1 MRSIAYCILIPCLLF
16 LCLGTASAHPHKSGQ
31 SDHGPSLENY
41 ITKETVVIDE
51 VQRIPE
57 LLNEV
62 HRLIEEKNLIFLLTG
77 SSARSLKKKGVNL
90 LAARAFKAE
99 MLPLTWHE
107 INRDGQFDLDKYLLV
122 GGLPMAY
129 LENNALEYLYNY
141 VETYLK
147 EEIQAEALVRNLSNY
162 HRFLN
167 YAASRNT
174 EIINFTKV
182 GNNAQL
188 SPNTVRD
195 YYQILEDTL
204 IGKML
209 PCWKKSTK
217 RKSISSAKFYFFD
230 AGVVNALKRVESL
243 PEAGSLY
250 GYAFEQFIFQELTAY
265 LSYNKIRKEL
275 TFWRSKNDQEVD
287 FLIGDEVA
295 IEVKSTKK
303 IIKSDQKGLIALMEE
318 KIWTHTL
325 LVSRDKVLKQN
336 DNGIIQIY
344 WKDFLENL
352 WAGKYL

>member
-1 MRSIAYCILIPCLLF
+1 M
-16 LCLGTASAHPHKSGQ
+16 
-31 SDHGPSLENY
+31 
-41 ITKETVVIDE
+41 
-51 VQRIPE
+51 
-57 LLNEV
+57 
-62 HRLIEEKNLIFLLTG
+62 
-77 SSARSLKKKGVNL
+77 
-90 LAARAFKAE
+90 
-99 MLPLTWHE
+99 
-107 INRDGQFDLDKYLLV
+107 
-122 GGLPMAY
+122 
-129 LENNALEYLYNY
+129 
-141 VETYLK
+141 
-147 EEIQAEALVRNLSNY
+147 
-162 HRFLN
+162 
-167 YAASRNT
+167 
-174 EIINFTKV
+174 
-182 GNNAQL
+182 
-188 SPNTVRD
+188 RD